1 MSVMLKIFI
10 YNLLWLAKY
19 QCKSVVKFNSSDLFL
34 LGLVSEVIKT
44 VELATYSLVIDNV
57 YFVISS

>member
-1 MSVMLKIFI
+1 MSVMLKILI

-19 QCKSVVKFNSSDLFL
+19 QCKGVVKFNLSDLFF